1 MFSIKID
8 GFEIGELLKITN
20 VNRGGIAPV
29 ENTFKQYSGIN
40 GSRLISSRYA
50 QLPITIDFSCYGE
63 IDEKWELVKR
73 ALTKNRF
80 FKVVFG
86 DFPDRFY
93 NCVLDGNSTFDKQ
106 NGKFATGT
114 ISLVA
119 PYPFAIATVETQ
131 AVRKANKLEF
141 DNQGTAR
148 AFPIIEFTANQD
160 YKIFG
165 FTHPDG
171 DIIQFGYGS
180 RTAPIIKAG
189 QRFVYNGQENRATID
204 GKIVYISEGRG
215 FTLAPSTKTEIGLT
229 FPDALNQVV
238 TGKLRG
244 EFV

>member
-1 MFSIKID
+1 MFSTKID

-29 ENTFKQYSGIN
+29 ENSFKQYSGLH
-40 GSRLISSRYA
+40 GSRLISSRFA
-50 QLPITIDFSCYGE
+50 QRPITIEFSCYGE
-63 IDEKWELVKR
+63 VDEKWELVKR
-73 ALTKNRF
+73 ALTKNKV

-86 DFPDRFY
+86 DFPDRYY
-93 NCVLDGNSTFDKQ
+93 NCILDGETTFDKQ

-114 ISLVA
+114 INLVA
-119 PYPFAIATVETQ
+119 PYPFAIATTETQ
-131 AVRKANKLEF
+131 ATRNGNKLVF
-141 DNQGTAR
+141 NNQGTAR

-171 DIIQFGYGS
+171 ELIQFGYGS
-180 RTAPIIKAG
+180 RTTPIIRTG
-189 QRFVYNGQENRATID
+189 QRFVYNGTENKATID
-204 GKIVYISEGRG
+204 GEKTYISEGRG
-215 FTLAPSTKTEIGLT
+215 FTLAPSTETQIGLT

>member
-20 VNRGGIAPV
+20 VTRGGIAPV
-29 ENTFKQYSGIN
+29 ENTFKQYAGLN
-40 GSRLISSRYA
+40 GSRLISSRFS
-50 QLPITIDFSCYGE
+50 QRPITIEFSCYDE
-63 IDEKWELVKR
+63 VDEKWELVKR
-73 ALTKNRF
+73 ALTRNQVMQ
-80 FKVVFG
+80 VVFG
-86 DFPDRFY
+86 DFPDRYF
-93 NCVLDGNSTFDKQ
+93 NCVLDGDTTFDKQ
-106 NGKFATGT
+106 NGRFATGT

-119 PYPFAIATVETQ
+119 PYPFAIATTETP
-131 AVRKANKLEF
+131 ATREGNKLVF
-141 DNQGTAR
+141 NNQGTAR

-171 DIIQFGYGS
+171 DLIQFGYGS

-189 QRFVYNGQENRATID
+189 QRFTYNGATNKATID
-204 GKIVYISEGRG
+204 GKTVYISEGRG
-215 FTLAPSTKTEIGLT
+215 FTLAPSTKTQIGLT

-244 EFV
+244 EYA

>member
-40 GSRLISSRYA
+40 GSRLINSRYA
-50 QLPITIDFSCYGE
+50 QRPITIDFSCYGE

-73 ALTKNRF
+73 ALTKNQVL
-80 FKVVFG
+80 KVVFG
-86 DFPDRFY
+86 DFSDRFY
-93 NCVLDGNSTFDKQ
+93 NCVLDGETTFDKQ

-119 PYPFAIATVETQ
+119 PYPFSISMLETPAT
-131 AVRKANKLEF
+131 RDGNSLIF
-141 DNQGTAR
+141 NNQGTAR

-171 DIIQFGYGS
+171 NIIQFGYGS
-180 RTAPIIKAG
+180 RQTPIISVG
-189 QRFVYNGQENRATID
+189 QRFIYNGSDNKATID
-204 GKIVYISEGRG
+204 GKTVYISEGRG
-215 FTLAPSTKTEIGLT
+215 FTLAPSSKTEIGLT

-238 TGKLRG
+238 TGKLRN
-244 EFV
+244 EYV

>member
-20 VNRGGIAPV
+20 VHRGGIAPV
-29 ENTFKQYSGIN
+29 ENNFKQYSGLN
-40 GSRLISSRYA
+40 GSRLISSRFTHR
-50 QLPITIDFSCYGE
+50 PITIEFSCYGE
-63 IDEKWELVKR
+63 VDEKWELVKR
-73 ALTKNRF
+73 ALTKNEVL
-80 FKVVFG
+80 KVVFG
-86 DFPDRFY
+86 DFPDRYY
-93 NCVLDGNSTFDKQ
+93 NCILDGETTFDKQ

-119 PYPFAIATVETQ
+119 PYPFAISVAETPAT
-131 AVRKANKLEF
+131 RNGNKLVF
-141 DNQGTAR
+141 NNQGTAR

-171 DIIQFGYGS
+171 ELIQFGYGS
-180 RTAPIIKAG
+180 RTTPIIRTG
-189 QRFVYNGQENRATID
+189 QRFVYNGTENRATID

-215 FTLAPSTKTEIGLT
+215 FTLAPSTETQIGLT